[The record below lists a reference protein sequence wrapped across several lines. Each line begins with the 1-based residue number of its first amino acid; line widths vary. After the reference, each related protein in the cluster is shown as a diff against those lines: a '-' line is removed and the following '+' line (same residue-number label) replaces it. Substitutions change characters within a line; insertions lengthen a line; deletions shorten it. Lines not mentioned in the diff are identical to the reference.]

1 MKCAAFV
8 QGLTPLGRSTAIV
21 MKAEGESKPKKS
33 PTSFDPEWKAKRPY
47 SIAQALDQIYA
58 GYGDNGQAEDTLQVK
73 MQMGLDHKYPD
84 QQIRFQVELPN
95 GSGSERRV
103 AVFCPP
109 EEEQEMLDLGA
120 KLAGKTLQDA
130 LLEETFDFDVLIT
143 KPQSMPAIAKL
154 GKVLGPKR
162 LMPSPKSG
170 TVVTDMEAAIAK
182 WKHGGTTEIRN
193 NPDMQINVSAG
204 RIFQGK
210 EKLVENITSLLQQM
224 ADMAPKGAKKVED
237 YWRTIHLSTNKSPQY
252 MIDDSEKPSHGFIK
266 RLEGGMDEIAIR
278 MGILEPP

>member
-1 MKCAAFV
+1 MPAWFSIQINIDFELLTHTMAADVGQLVQDGLYLSSSVCVAVLWGTISAAVLRRRSMKCAAFV
-8 QGLTPLGRSTAIV
+8 QGLTPLRRTRASVRAQSRPRRGDADLGHWGRLRPS
-21 MKAEGESKPKKS
+21 
-33 PTSFDPEWKAKRPY
+33 PY

-154 GKVLGPKR
+154 GKVLGPKWGAPNMR
-162 LMPSPKSG
+162 
-170 TVVTDMEAAIAK
+170 K
-182 WKHGGTTEIRN
+182 WWTGDDDWKERKERN
-193 NPDMQINVSAG
+193 
-204 RIFQGK
+204 R
-210 EKLVENITSLLQQM
+210 ET
-224 ADMAPKGAKKVED
+224 
-237 YWRTIHLSTNKSPQY
+237 
-252 MIDDSEKPSHGFIK
+252 
-266 RLEGGMDEIAIR
+266 
-278 MGILEPP
+278 

>member
-8 QGLTPLGRSTAIV
+8 QGLTPLRRSTAIV

-193 NPDMQINVSAG
+193 NPDMRACWA
-204 RIFQGK
+204 
-210 EKLVENITSLLQQM
+210 E
-224 ADMAPKGAKKVED
+224 
-237 YWRTIHLSTNKSPQY
+237 
-252 MIDDSEKPSHGFIK
+252 
-266 RLEGGMDEIAIR
+266 
-278 MGILEPP
+278 